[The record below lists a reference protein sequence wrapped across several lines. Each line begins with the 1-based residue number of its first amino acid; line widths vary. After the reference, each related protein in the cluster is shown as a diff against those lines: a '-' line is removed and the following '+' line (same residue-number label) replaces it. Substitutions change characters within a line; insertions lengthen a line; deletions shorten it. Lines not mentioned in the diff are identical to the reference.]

1 MRINYLP
8 RTGMYPEAFKFA
20 FSNNAEFSFTQ
31 KEYIDTYTKWD
42 QDGRN
47 SGKLYAKLSKMDE
60 ELNKWLNENYLM
72 YYCDMTHPDDNGSRE
87 EVVLVVKKPA
97 YDSNDND
104 FMYYHPDLLKD
115 LVAAFWRV

>member
-8 RTGMYPEAFKFA
+8 RTGMYTEAFKFA

-31 KEYIDTYTKWD
+31 QEYIDTYTKWD

-87 EVVLVVKKPA
+87 EVVLVVKKPD
-97 YDSNDND
+97 YDSDND

-115 LVAAFWRV
+115 LVAAFWRI

>member
-8 RTGMYPEAFKFA
+8 RTGMYPDAFKFA
-20 FSNNAEFSFTQ
+20 FENKADFPFTYEHYKETYDEWIKNNMGSC
-31 KEYIDTYTKWD
+31 KEYATLREMYD
-42 QDGRN
+42 
-47 SGKLYAKLSKMDE
+47 M
-60 ELNKWLNENYLM
+60 LNKWLNENYLM

-97 YDSNDND
+97 YDRNDND

-115 LVAAFWRV
+115 LVAAFWRI